1 MRIRPVDLPAPPV
14 PPHHSQPVDLPDRL
28 SLANSISP
36 FPHLFNRTP
45 SKNFSL
51 IPTFLYYLP
60 KIPITAVIEKK
71 YVKVRKV
78 KREGGVTEVWFSNGI
93 HYGVPVLEIRYRL
106 KVKDSSKMKSG

>member
-14 PPHHSQPVDLPDRL
+14 PPHYAQPVDLPDRL

-36 FPHLFNRTP
+36 SSPFQPDAVEKLLAT
-45 SKNFSL
+45 
-51 IPTFLYYLP
+51 PTFLYYLP
-60 KIPITAVIEKK
+60 KVPITAVIEKK